1 MFCMKKRVLG
11 LNGCV
16 DNYFKSRRFPIA
28 VIYKQCYT
36 IHNLV
41 IMPQKEV
48 QQTAETREYTSL
60 EIPGNKMD
68 ITREDIR

>member
-1 MFCMKKRVLG
+1 
-11 LNGCV
+11 
-16 DNYFKSRRFPIA
+16 
-28 VIYKQCYT
+28 
-36 IHNLV
+36 
-41 IMPQKEV
+41 MPQKEV